1 MGRIVS
7 ASAVSHAPGLVGLFP
22 DAPEESKQV
31 VRACF
36 GRIKQDWQD
45 SRPDVVIAFA
55 NDHLAN
61 SRPRAYP
68 DFLIG
73 MSERHVGPDEWFKP
87 WLGCRDYAVPGN
99 PTVAQAM
106 LTGMTRR
113 GIRMFAQRENLRF
126 DDNISIPTVWTDLD
140 QLGTTLVPVMQNVTV
155 PPMPGPVQA
164 YRVGQAL
171 AEIVR
176 DDLPEDLT
184 VAVIGTGG
192 LSHEPGGKRY
202 FHIDEEFDHWF
213 LDLLVEGDHE
223 RILREVTM
231 ARMEAAGIGGTTEL
245 LSWLVVLGAAGHVPC
260 ENLGYTAYENWK
272 SGVGGVLWRI
282 PAGDGA
288 VI

>member
-1 MGRIVS
+1 
-7 ASAVSHAPGLVGLFP
+7 
-22 DAPEESKQV
+22 
-31 VRACF
+31 
-36 GRIKQDWQD
+36 
-45 SRPDVVIAFA
+45 
-55 NDHLAN
+55 
-61 SRPRAYP
+61 
-68 DFLIG
+68 
-73 MSERHVGPDEWFKP
+73 
-87 WLGCRDYAVPGN
+87 
-99 PTVAQAM
+99 M

-113 GIRMFAQRENLRF
+113 GIRVFAQRENLRF
-126 DDNISIPTVWTDLD
+126 DDNISIPAVWTDLD

-155 PPMPGPVQA
+155 PPMPGPVQS

-176 DDLPEDLT
+176 DELPEDYR

-202 FHIDEEFDHWF
+202 FYIDEEFDHWF

-231 ARMEAAGIGGTTEL
+231 ERMEAAGIGGTTEL

-272 SGVGGVLWRI
+272 SGVGGVLWQTSVS
-282 PAGDGA
+282 DEA